1 MKEMTMLKILIPVD
15 GSSQAQRA
23 VNHVLKLS
31 ESGAELEIHLLNVQI
46 PIASGHARMFV
57 DQDELETYH
66 REEGLAA
73 LADARNLLDSA
84 GITYAFHIVVGHVAE
99 SIVRYAKEHK
109 IDKIVMGTH
118 GRGGLLGA
126 LLGSVA
132 HDVLKQSTIPVSLVK

>member
-1 MKEMTMLKILIPVD
+1 
-15 GSSQAQRA
+15 
-23 VNHVLKLS
+23 
-31 ESGAELEIHLLNVQI
+31 
-46 PIASGHARMFV
+46 MFV

-73 LADARNLLDSA
+73 LANARAVLDAA
-84 GITYAFHIVVGHVAE
+84 GINYTFHIVVGHVAT
-99 SIVRYAKEHK
+99 SIVLYARGHS

-118 GRGGLLGA
+118 GRGGLLEA

>member
-1 MKEMTMLKILIPVD
+1 MLKILIPVD
-15 GSSQAQRA
+15 GSSQAERA
-23 VNHVLKLS
+23 VNQVLKLG
-31 ESGAELEIHLLNVQI
+31 ESGAELEIHILNVQI

-57 DQDELETYH
+57 DQDALETYH

-73 LADARNLLDSA
+73 LANARALLDAA

-99 SIVRYAKEHK
+99 SIVRYAKEHN

-118 GRGGLLGA
+118 GRGGLLEA